1 MIKKYIE
8 FINEGQFNGFNSL
21 GEWVE
26 SLIDDSYIQNIITR
40 YTKGSDPS
48 INLSNAI
55 NVLDDKEQQEIKAQ
69 IDHYLENGIEKK
81 VFFKAKFNNYLT
93 SNSDCCSRYPRQSW
107 NTS

>member
-8 FINEGQFNGFNSL
+8 FINEGHFNGFNSL

-40 YTKGSDPS
+40 YTKGSDLS

-69 IDHYLENGIEKK
+69 IDHYLEN
-81 VFFKAKFNNYLT
+81 
-93 SNSDCCSRYPRQSW
+93 
-107 NTS
+107 